1 MSYLEQLVR
10 ERRERMVR
18 LNHPPRVPDRRPA
31 VRIIEIVGGR
41 QKRPEPPPLPPK
53 PKPIY
58 VEVTLPIPSALV
70 HFPTVDEVVKVVA
83 DEYQLKPA
91 DIRSHDRRATL
102 VRKRHVAMYLAAHLT
117 KRSLPEIG
125 RQLGFDH
132 SSIIHGRDNVERR
145 LTREPGLYDVVV
157 RLKEQIAERVR
168 VRNGGVKC

>member
-1 MSYLEQLVR
+1 VR
-10 ERRERMVR
+10 RAR
-18 LNHPPRVPDRRPA
+18 LMRPLNINPAPASKPA
-31 VRIIEIVGGR
+31 VRIIEIVNGR
-41 QKRPEPPPLPPK
+41 QKRPEPPPLAK
-53 PKPIY
+53 PKLTY

-168 VRNGGVKC
+168 VRNGGAK